1 MEVPNGLWAFCWSN
15 WMLHRSCDGQQEIK
29 PLNEPDIVIMRSMKS
44 TAPGRQRRQATRG
57 SCTTV
62 DNTVGDRL
70 ETVATEPFCFPDI
83 SSFRKCQN
91 FQNSD
96 CKAAPAPRAK
106 LKRRASYES
115 LRPDPSPSQVVPRG
129 TRRLQLPPFD
139 ILGISGPATDRII
152 SPVSPP
158 AGLPR
163 QSLSFDSQLAAV
175 TARLSTSPLAGSTH
189 SPKHHRSST
198 LPPTPPAED
207 ECVGWDIHSGDM
219 SIPEET
225 TPHRESS
232 SDMEEERRSQKT
244 PPAGSMRIPCPPPDQ
259 STAQQNG
266 DKDETPLNGDNIIL
280 PEGGSGFWLERAIQ
294 AAGIFPRPLLVLY
307 P

>member
-1 MEVPNGLWAFCWSN
+1 MCAFCWPK
-15 WMLHRSCDGQQEIK
+15 WMLHRRSDGQQETN
-29 PLNEPDIVIMRSMKS
+29 PLNELDIVIMRSMTS
-44 TAPGRQRRQATRG
+44 TTPGRQRRQATRG

-62 DNTVGDRL
+62 DNTLGDSR

-91 FQNSD
+91 FQNLD
-96 CKAAPAPRAK
+96 CKAVPAPRAK

-115 LRPDPSPSQVVPRG
+115 LRPDLLPPLTSQVVPKG

-139 ILGISGPATDRII
+139 SLVISGPATDRIL

-158 AGLPR
+158 TGLPR

-175 TARLSTSPLAGSTH
+175 SARLSTSSLAGSTH
-189 SPKHHRSST
+189 SPKSHRSST

-207 ECVGWDIHSGDM
+207 ECVDWDIHSGGT
-219 SIPEET
+219 SIAEET

-232 SDMEEERRSQKT
+232 LDMEEDQRSQK
-244 PPAGSMRIPCPPPDQ
+244 PPATEAGPMRIPWAPPGEC
-259 STAQQNG
+259 TVQQNR
-266 DKDETPLNGDNIIL
+266 DKEEISLNGDNLIL

-294 AAGIFPRPLLVLY
+294 AAGLFP
-307 P
+307 